1 MKIAFV
7 GAGSLGF
14 TRTLVVDMM
23 SWEDMQNA
31 TLSLIDVDQQRL
43 TWAKRAVDRIMEV
56 GGYPAKVE
64 ATLDRAQGIKDADIV
79 ITTILAHGAHG
90 FAPEIDIPMKYGV
103 DFNVGDT
110 HGTAAVFRA
119 LRTIPMMLDIGRDIE
134 RYAPNAYLLNYTN
147 PMSMLCRAMQRE
159 TSVRL
164 VGLCHS
170 VQGLGGMLG
179 SWIGAPPEEILCVC
193 AGINHQAWAIR
204 FEWNGQD
211 AYPRLREA
219 VERPEIYRKDIVR
232 TEMFKALGYYVTESS
247 GHNSE
252 YNWWFRKR
260 PDLIEKYCTHGE
272 NWNPGRHRYILDE
285 YEDREQA
292 EKWQK
297 HMEAY
302 ADGKVPIKLGR
313 SHEYASSIVRGL
325 LFDELFEFNA
335 TVANTG
341 LITNLPTGATG
352 APVAAVEVPV
362 TASKAGFSPIYVG
375 ALPPQ
380 CAALN
385 QVNTTV
391 IEFAVESAISGDPQ
405 AAYLACC
412 YDPLAASVLS
422 LAEIKQMV
430 DELFKAQAP
439 LLPQFKHLT

>member
-14 TRTLVVDMM
+14 TRTLVIDLM
-23 SWEDMQNA
+23 SWEDLNNA
-31 TLSLIDVDQQRL
+31 TLSLTDIDEQRL
-43 TWAKRAVDRIMEV
+43 DYARRAVERIMEV
-56 GGYPAKVE
+56 GNYPATVE
-64 ATLDRAQGIKDADIV
+64 ATLDRAAGVKDADIV
-79 ITTILAHGAHG
+79 IITILAHGADG

-110 HGTAAVFRA
+110 HGTAAVFRS
-119 LRTIPMMLDIGRDIE
+119 LRTIPMMLDICRDVE
-134 RYAPNAYLLNYTN
+134 RHAPNAYVLNYTN
-147 PMSMLCRAMQRE
+147 PMSMLCRAIQRE

-179 SWIGAPPEEILCVC
+179 GWIGAPADEIVSVC

-204 FEWNGQD
+204 FEWNGKD
-211 AYPRLREA
+211 AYPLLRQA

-285 YEDREQA
+285 YQHREQA
-292 EKWQK
+292 EKWQR
-297 HMEAY
+297 HMRDY
-302 ADGKVPIKLGR
+302 AEGRVPIKLGR

-335 TVANTG
+335 TVPNTG
-341 LITNLPTGATG
+341 LITNLPDRC
-352 APVAAVEVPV
+352 AVEVPV
-362 TASKAGFSPIYVG
+362 IANKAGFSAIQMG

-385 QVNTTV
+385 QINTAV

-412 YDPLAASVLS
+412 FDPLAASVLS

-430 DELFKAQAP
+430 DELFRVQAP
-439 LLPQFKHLT
+439 RLPQFKHLT